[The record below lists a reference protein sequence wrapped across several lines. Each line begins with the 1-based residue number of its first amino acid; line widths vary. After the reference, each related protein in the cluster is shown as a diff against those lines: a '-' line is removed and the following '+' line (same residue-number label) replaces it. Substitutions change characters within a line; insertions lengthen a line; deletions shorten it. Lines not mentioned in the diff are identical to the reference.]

1 MSLGNGKREHWY
13 LETEVSEQS
22 HFVVS
27 FGKAVLFVRDV
38 PFWPSLVR
46 APDLVPLPAVQV

>member
-1 MSLGNGKREHWY
+1 MSLGNVKRERWY

-22 HFVVS
+22 PFVAS
-27 FGKAVLFVRDV
+27 FGKAVLFVRDA

-46 APDLVPLPAVQV
+46 GLLI